1 MITIRH
7 RINTIEELLLVDST
21 YGVEIDLR
29 SQNQGIIMSHDP
41 YTFDSTLFS
50 EWIKF
55 YKHSMLIL
63 NIKEE
68 GIEQK
73 VFEIIKNANI
83 KDFFFLDQ
91 SFPFII
97 KTLVSGESRT
107 AIRFSD
113 YESFNT
119 LERAFHI
126 PPLTPNWV
134 WVDSFTGNWDHLA
147 ELPKIKSMGYKVC
160 LASPELH
167 QRSLN
172 RELDYILENTDFTQI
187 DAVCTKIPEK
197 WASQPD

>member
-1 MITIRH
+1 MITVRH
-7 RINTIEELLLVDST
+7 RINTIKELSLVDST

-29 SQNQGIIMSHDP
+29 SQNQEIIISHDP
-41 YTFDSTLFS
+41 YTSDSILFS

-55 YKHSMLIL
+55 YKHNMLIL

-83 KDFFFLDQ
+83 KEFFFLDQ
-91 SFPFII
+91 SFPFIV

-119 LERAFHI
+119 LERAFHL
-126 PPLTPNWV
+126 PQPTPNWV
-134 WVDSFTGNWDHLA
+134 WVDSFTGNWEHLA

-172 RELDYILENTDFTQI
+172 PELTYILENTNSTQI
-187 DAVCTKIPEK
+187 DAVCTKFPEK
-197 WASQPD
+197 WALKLD